1 VYLYALRHDYCY
13 DKTQSK
19 KQQAPVPIETD
30 QLQMATASPNGE
42 HGDGMPELTSKST
55 KPVRTAAVAAAAA
68 APAFEGGHSVNML
81 GAPIIDKVCVS
92 YIVQCCSCITVSAQP
107 DELTRTT
114 RSAVEHT
121 YSLLA
126 GL

>member
-30 QLQMATASPNGE
+30 QLQKATASPNGE

-68 APAFEGGHSVNML
+68 APAFEGGHNVNMI
-81 GAPIIDKVCVS
+81 GAPIIDKVL
-92 YIVQCCSCITVSAQP
+92 
-107 DELTRTT
+107 DE
-114 RSAVEHT
+114 VVVM
-121 YSLLA
+121 LLA
-126 GL
+126 YTQMDACTLLVLSNHAAGLH